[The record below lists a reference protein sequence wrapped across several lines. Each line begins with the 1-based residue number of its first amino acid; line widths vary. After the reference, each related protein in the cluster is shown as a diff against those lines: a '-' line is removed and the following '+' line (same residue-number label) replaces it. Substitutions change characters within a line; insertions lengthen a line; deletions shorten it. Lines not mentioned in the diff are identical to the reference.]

1 MYFAPYPFLIHIL
14 IFAFCFFLMQ
24 EVKEYMGR
32 FSVADIAISK
42 RLKHGQCTRDLY
54 FIYLFI
60 LNKMCDNTFILFLRN
75 D

>member
-1 MYFAPYPFLIHIL
+1 
-14 IFAFCFFLMQ
+14 
-24 EVKEYMGR
+24 MGR